1 MSKEEKTHKEKNFTL
16 KKKTPYYGIDPQETL
31 ARGKLEL

>member
-1 MSKEEKTHKEKNFTL
+1 MTKEEKNPQRKGLYLEK
-16 KKKTPYYGIDPQETL
+16 KHYYGLDPQETL

>member
-1 MSKEEKTHKEKNFTL
+1 MSKEEKTHKEKDFTFL
-16 KKKTPYYGIDPQETL
+16 KKKHYYGLDPQETL